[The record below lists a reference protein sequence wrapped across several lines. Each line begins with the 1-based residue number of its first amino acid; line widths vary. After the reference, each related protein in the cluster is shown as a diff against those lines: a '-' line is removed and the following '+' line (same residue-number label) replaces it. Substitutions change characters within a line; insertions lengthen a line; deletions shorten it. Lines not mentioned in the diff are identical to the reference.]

1 MISSLLINETTLSLK
16 KKPKEIFLLFCLS
29 THNTLYEVMFLK
41 KFNLVLK
48 IYLFLHDL
56 VFLVQIST

>member
-16 KKPKEIFLLFCLS
+16 KKPKKIFLLFCLS
-29 THNTLYEVMFLK
+29 TMFLK